1 MNKVNGRGK
10 VDEGI
15 EKTNILVILFI
26 NFFPDQKL
34 QQYLLMLIV
43 TFDNTISLCSIGF
56 NRINKLGYT
65 GRENITHS

>member
-43 TFDNTISLCSIGF
+43 TFDNTISLSSIGF
-56 NRINKLGYT
+56 NRINKLCYT